1 MLAQF
6 PARSWSAWRGAALL
20 GFALLAPAALPA
32 GGAERRLPEVR
43 RRESSREPLL
53 SVASSSLRSSPQRH
67 APVLAHLEP
76 GSPLRVLRH
85 WFAPDGRRWLQVETV
100 REVRQPS
107 RGWLPG

>member
-1 MLAQF
+1 M
-6 PARSWSAWRGAALL
+6 
-20 GFALLAPAALPA
+20 
-32 GGAERRLPEVR
+32 GG
-43 RRESSREPLL
+43 
-53 SVASSSLRSSPQRH
+53 SPQRH

-85 WFAPDGRRWLQVETV
+85 WFAPDGRRWLQVEAV